1 MAFSRRQVLQN
12 MSAVAVAGL
21 GLRSASAAEVKASDI
36 KVDVFHHDVHKI
48 INVDQPFEA
57 FGSGYGWLE
66 GPAWDPVRQR
76 LYFSDV
82 PGNKAFTWNRE
93 RGIEL
98 FMDPSGVAARQAVGF
113 REPGTNGLL
122 MGRDG
127 RLLICNHGKRAVQAM
142 DIDSRERASL
152 ISSYKGKRFNS
163 PNDLVEASNGDIYFT
178 DPPYGLADLNKSPL
192 KEMAY
197 NGVYRLSKDGS
208 ITLLLDDMSFP
219 NGIALSVD
227 EQYLFVSQSDPD
239 GPVIRRIGLN
249 GNRSDEIWFDAK
261 PYMSDGPG
269 LPDGMVM
276 ASSGHL
282 FATGP
287 GGVWILE
294 PSGEPLGRINPG
306 RAVANCAFGED
317 GFTLFLTAHDRLVR
331 ARVKVRG
338 AVWA

>member
-1 MAFSRRQVLQN
+1 
-12 MSAVAVAGL
+12 
-21 GLRSASAAEVKASDI
+21 
-36 KVDVFHHDVHKI
+36 
-48 INVDQPFEA
+48 
-57 FGSGYGWLE
+57 
-66 GPAWDPVRQR
+66 
-76 LYFSDV
+76 
-82 PGNKAFTWNRE
+82 
-93 RGIEL
+93 
-98 FMDPSGVAARQAVGF
+98 MDPSGVAARQAVGF

-152 ISSYKGKRFNS
+152 ISSYKGKKFNS

-227 EQYLFVSQSDPD
+227 EQYLFVSQSDAD